1 MEKEVSQETLNR
13 YKRITPAT
21 IWTALGKKG
30 YENCVMDNVKPL
42 TKGKII
48 LGRARTLRYLPER
61 PDLKEEVREGYSADG
76 TEVPNANAPEYRAM
90 GSCGP
95 GDVLVCDAMGKSNA
109 ANLGDVK
116 LIQLKMNKAE
126 GIVTDGGMRDFD
138 QVEPFG
144 FAIYSTGR
152 TPKAARHVMTEYEDN
167 VDIQCDGV
175 LVRPGDVIYGNDDG
189 VVVVP
194 KHMAEEIVEF
204 CELYES
210 AEEYIKNRA
219 EKEQVPPGTYYP
231 PTPEWLEDYKKNI
244 FKPYNS

>member
-1 MEKEVSQETLNR
+1 
-13 YKRITPAT
+13 
-21 IWTALGKKG
+21 
-30 YENCVMDNVKPL
+30 
-42 TKGKII
+42 
-48 LGRARTLRYLPER
+48 
-61 PDLKEEVREGYSADG
+61 
-76 TEVPNANAPEYRAM
+76 
-90 GSCGP
+90 
-95 GDVLVCDAMGKSNA
+95 
-109 ANLGDVK
+109 
-116 LIQLKMNKAE
+116 
-126 GIVTDGGMRDFD
+126 
-138 QVEPFG
+138 
-144 FAIYSTGR
+144 
-152 TPKAARHVMTEYEDN
+152 MTEYEDN

>member
-1 MEKEVSQETLNR
+1 MGKEVTQKILDR
-13 YKRITPAT
+13 YKNITPAT
-21 IWTALGKKG
+21 VWTALGKKG

-76 TEVPNANAPEYRAM
+76 MEVPNENAPEYRAM

-95 GDVLVCDAMGKSNA
+95 GDVLVCDAMGNSTA

-116 LIQLKMNKAE
+116 LVQLKMNKAE

-144 FAIYSTGR
+144 FSIYASGR

-167 VDIQCDGV
+167 VEWE
-175 LVRPGDVIYGNDDG
+175 R
-189 VVVVP
+189 
-194 KHMAEEIVEF
+194 E
-204 CELYES
+204 
-210 AEEYIKNRA
+210 NR
-219 EKEQVPPGTYYP
+219 
-231 PTPEWLEDYKKNI
+231 
-244 FKPYNS
+244 